1 MFRGPQVM
9 LGYVNNEDANKSVF
23 TDDGFLRTGD
33 IGYIDD
39 DGFVYVVDRAK
50 ELIKYKGHQVA
61 PAELE
66 DVLNHHPG
74 IADSCCVRGQ
84 NAEGE
89 EIPKAYVVRKDN
101 DEGNELT
108 EEQVL
113 EFVAER
119 VAPYKKV
126 RAVEFIDAIPKSP
139 TGKMLRR
146 QLQEIEN
153 KHHEG

>member
-1 MFRGPQVM
+1 M
-9 LGYVNNEDANKSVF
+9 LGYVNNEEANKSVF

-33 IGYIDD
+33 IGYIDE
-39 DGFVYVVDRAK
+39 DGFVFVVDRAK

-74 IADSCCVRGQ
+74 LADSCCVRGQ
-84 NAEGE
+84 NSDGE
-89 EIPKAYVVRKDN
+89 EIPKAFVVRKDN
-101 DEGNELT
+101 DAGRSLT
-108 EEQVL
+108 EQDVL
-113 EFVAER
+113 DFVEER

-146 QLQEIEN
+146 ELQDRENRSHQL
-153 KHHEG
+153 